1 MGIHDSDLVLRGARK
16 ARCRVYKLN
25 TPQQFSLTAPV
36 TILKPG
42 FISDTV
48 AIWCVEVLQSRE
60 PVVLTYVYCI

>member
-36 TILKPG
+36 TILKLG
-42 FISDTV
+42 FISDTI

-60 PVVLTYVYCI
+60 PVVLTYV